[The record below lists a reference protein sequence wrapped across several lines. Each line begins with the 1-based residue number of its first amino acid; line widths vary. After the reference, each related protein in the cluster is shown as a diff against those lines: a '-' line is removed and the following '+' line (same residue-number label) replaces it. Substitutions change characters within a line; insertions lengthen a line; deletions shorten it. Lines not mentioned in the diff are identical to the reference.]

1 MGQGNACPRCRRKYT
16 PWKMID
22 ALHPLKGRPWRCSCK
37 TILRQAEIRP
47 DRLDAALIFYLVFIF
62 IFIPIVLLCASIV
75 KFRVLSPFELSWP
88 YQVIKWTLAFGAVAV
103 LNVRWAG
110 RFRIEAVPEDDVE
123 ALLMLGEK

>member
-16 PWKMID
+16 P
-22 ALHPLKGRPWRCSCK
+22 CK

-47 DRLDAALIFYLVFIF
+47 DRLDAVLIFYLVFIL
-62 IFIPIVLLCASIV
+62 IFIPTVLSCASIV

-88 YQVIKWTLAFGAVAV
+88 YQVIKWTLVFGAVAV

-110 RFRIEAVPEDDVE
+110 RVRIEAVPEDDVE